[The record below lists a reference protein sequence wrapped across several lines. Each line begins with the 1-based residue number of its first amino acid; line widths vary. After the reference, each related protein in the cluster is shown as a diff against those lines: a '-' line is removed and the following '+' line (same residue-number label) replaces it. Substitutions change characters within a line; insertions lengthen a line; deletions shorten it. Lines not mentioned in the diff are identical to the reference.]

1 MVTAVVVGEITTMK
15 ATVAVPVVA
24 VPDADAAVRTH
35 DQGHVPPSAENEA
48 AEVNEA
54 VTVIVRTGENEN
66 ESVHDHVRG
75 HARHPPHGH
84 DLLHGHVLHRQPPP
98 LLSTVIKKKSR
109 QYRAAHQALT
119 RFKTL
124 STTAVV
130 FFFKNTI
137 LGNLHV

>member
-1 MVTAVVVGEITTMK
+1 MVTEVAVGEITTMK
-15 ATVAVPVVA
+15 AIVVAPVVA

-35 DQGHVPPSAENEA
+35 DQSHVPPSAENAA

-54 VTVIVRTGENEN
+54 VIVIVRAGENEN

-84 DLLHGHVLHRQPPP
+84 DLLHVLHRQPPP

-124 STTAVV
+124 SITAVV
-130 FFFKNTI
+130 LFKNKI
-137 LGNLHV
+137 LWNLHV

>member
-1 MVTAVVVGEITTMK
+1 MQFFIFY
-15 ATVAVPVVA
+15 
-24 VPDADAAVRTH
+24 DADAAVRTH
-35 DQGHVPPSAENEA
+35 DQSHVPPSAENA
-48 AEVNEA
+48 APEVNEA
-54 VTVIVRTGENEN
+54 VIVIVRAGENEN

-75 HARHPPHGH
+75 HARLPQRGH
-84 DLLHGHVLHRQPPP
+84 DLLRGHVLHRQPPP

-109 QYRAAHQALT
+109 QYRAGHQALT

-130 FFFKNTI
+130 LFKNTI